1 MDMIKIK
8 MMITNKFEEARRRK
22 KCEEVMSDGG
32 FPESR
37 GGVLSLTRTS
47 TYVPYQRAIV
57 PYFHAATHIIL
68 PCQLTKNAF
77 IPDQGTITH
86 HALMHALPLYAIMHA
101 HCTSKSKK
109 MLPLT

>member
-8 MMITNKFEEARRRK
+8 MMITHKFEEARRRK

-47 TYVPYQRAIV
+47 TYVPYQRAIIPFYHAIL
-57 PYFHAATHIIL
+57 PYHHIIFA
-68 PCQLTKNAF
+68 CDVHTW
-77 IPDQGTITH
+77 TIK
-86 HALMHALPLYAIMHA
+86 MKMIKIM
-101 HCTSKSKK
+101 
-109 MLPLT
+109 MNINI